1 MGFWAA
7 TAKSNTSN
15 MKINRSPPIVSW
27 SGEVV
32 LPAADLR
39 AISDEYT
46 ASTKGCG
53 RSKRGGK
60 KSCAGHGEKTDIC
73 KSPVIV
79 CVRRMLGIR
88 APVISTP

>member
-15 MKINRSPPIVSW
+15 MKINRS
-27 SGEVV
+27 GEAV